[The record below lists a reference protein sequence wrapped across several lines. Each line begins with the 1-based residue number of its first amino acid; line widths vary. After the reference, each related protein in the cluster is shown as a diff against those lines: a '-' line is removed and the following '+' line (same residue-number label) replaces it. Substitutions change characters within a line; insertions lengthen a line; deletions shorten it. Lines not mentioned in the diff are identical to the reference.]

1 VKALLLQN
9 KRFDT
14 LALQGAASAQTF
26 WMLLKGIISA
36 LRALESVFCNA
47 LFQSVDLLLHENHA
61 LTEMSK
67 QLHGWLDRLRIAVAQ
82 GVEL

>member
-1 VKALLLQN
+1 MSEDNHRAEIIEMQVRLSDLQN
-9 KRFDT
+9 SNERLREERD
-14 LALQGAASAQTF
+14 AA
-26 WMLLKGIISA
+26 
-36 LRALESVFCNA
+36 RA
-47 LFQSVDLLLHENHA
+47 SVDLLLHENHA